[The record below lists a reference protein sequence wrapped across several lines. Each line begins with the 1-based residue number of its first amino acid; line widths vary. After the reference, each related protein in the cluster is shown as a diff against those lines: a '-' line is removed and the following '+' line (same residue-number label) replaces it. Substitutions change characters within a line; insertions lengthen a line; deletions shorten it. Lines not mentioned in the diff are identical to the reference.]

1 MANLQ
6 AFEDYFR
13 RADLDK
19 DGKVSGAEA
28 VSFFQGANLPQPVLA
43 KIWQISD
50 QGSTGFLSK
59 LEFYNALKLV
69 TVAQTGRELTPE
81 IVRSAL
87 AGPAAAQI
95 PAPRIVTPGGPP
107 PQPAAPQVG
116 LGAAVGPGRS
126 APGPTPGGTGGF
138 PDPFAASASGPPA
151 SRWQSQ
157 PSTLPSQ
164 LSTLPSA
171 SSQAVPTRPGSASG
185 LRPGSASGL
194 RPAGGLPQDTW
205 PSIRPSASA
214 SSLQNYG
221 QQQAQAQPQPQ
232 SQPPPPSSAQ
242 SVQSFLNG
250 PNAPPPPKQPG
261 KDPFGSLTSSSDLF
275 GGLSNA
281 PKSKPASTG
290 AVSLLS
296 DDPFAASNNKSL
308 VAVTPLTASANNGDA
323 FQGLGDF
330 GGIGFRAETASTM
343 ALVPTSV
350 PAPAGKESTAPR
362 NLTQSLFPSSS
373 VGLGAGF
380 SAPMPGG
387 PGSAIW
393 PRMTP
398 ADVQRY
404 TGYFTSA
411 DTDRD
416 GKITGVQARDLF
428 LSWGLPREVLKQV
441 WDLSDQ
447 DGDSALSLRE
457 FCTALYLMERFREG
471 RPLPPI
477 LPPGIH
483 LDEPP
488 QQSSVAARRI
498 EQARSSVAHHSAGN
512 NVPSWQ
518 QNPGMLQ
525 PTGSGPGGMPGP
537 TGMPRGLPAGGME
550 RSLPPQGPGAAS
562 GTGMPEAGLTASYQ
576 SKGPVLEPHLLAQLS
591 RDEQDTLKS
600 RHKDAEEA
608 AKKVDELDKQIMD
621 YKEKAEFYRTKLQE
635 IILFKSRCDNRLGE
649 IQERVAADKREMDA
663 LSKRYDE
670 RFKASGEVHSRLM
683 AEEAA
688 FRDIQEKK
696 IELYNAIAK
705 MEQGGD
711 ANGLLQS
718 KADRIHH
725 DLDELKKALN
735 ERSRR
740 LGLEAKASAP
750 TAQSFGWQPGVQDN
764 TSDWDEDWDK
774 FDDEG
779 FVSVQDFMDDATGG
793 DFAAPPPP
801 PKRAVEKVESTLP
814 VESIPKA
821 ETSPFSDGF
830 DFSSDHESKLEVPK
844 EVSTSVFSASGPP
857 SPRAES
863 ESPRSGIESPQRDL
877 STSGSLGVEKSA
889 FDAPEKTITASQR
902 YDGVTESD
910 EFGGD
915 VFNDPPAFSPKTS
928 SFDHDTSSYNSG
940 SDAFGGSGASWSTAF
955 NHDDEAD
962 SGVRAS
968 WGLQSSGPSTQA
980 SFDGTGN
987 RSSLFAKSESSAFG
1001 DTFDFGSSHVSS
1013 PGRATDEPPSPAN
1026 HRGNGDFRN
1035 SEEYDTFAPMGGATF
1050 DRSTSLFGAKDPS
1063 MGSSY
1068 LDTHTPAGNAFSR
1081 FDSFSSPGFGA
1092 GSEDRHDNT
1101 ATGSSYFDSPK
1112 ESKGTHDSPFARF
1125 DSFSSVKGA
1134 DAIHGKSG
1142 GFAFDDGDDG
1152 FSASAF
1158 GGDSKKWNAF

>member
-19 DGKVSGAEA
+19 DGKISGAEA
-28 VSFFQGANLPQPVLA
+28 VGFFQGANLPQPVLA

-50 QGSTGFLSK
+50 QGSTGFLSR

-95 PAPRIVTPGGPP
+95 PPPRIVTPGPP
-107 PQPAAPQVG
+107 PQPAAPPQVG
-116 LGAAVGPGRS
+116 LGAGVGPGRS
-126 APGPTPGGTGGF
+126 APGPTSGGPGGF
-138 PDPFAASASGPPA
+138 ADPFAASAAAPPP

-157 PSTLPSQ
+157 PSALPSQ
-164 LSTLPSA
+164 LSSLPSA
-171 SSQAVPTRPGSASG
+171 PPPAAPTRPGSASG
-185 LRPGSASGL
+185 Q
-194 RPAGGLPQDTW
+194 RPAGGPPQDTW
-205 PSIRPSASA
+205 PSIRSSASA
-214 SSLQNYG
+214 SSLQTYSQ
-221 QQQAQAQPQPQ
+221 QQQAQAQ
-232 SQPPPPSSAQ
+232 SQPPPSSSAQ
-242 SVQSFLNG
+242 SVLSVQSFLNG

-261 KDPFGSLTSSSDLF
+261 KDPFGNLTSGSDLF
-275 GGLSNA
+275 GGLSSTSN
-281 PKSKPASTG
+281 SKPASTG
-290 AVSLLS
+290 AASLLS

-308 VAVTPLTASANNGDA
+308 VPVTPPTASNGDA

-330 GGIGFRAETASTM
+330 GGKGFKAESASTM

-350 PAPAGKESTAPR
+350 PAPAAREPTASG
-362 NLTQSLFPSSS
+362 NQLTRSLGPSSS
-373 VGLGAGF
+373 VGLGPGF

-398 ADVQRY
+398 VDVQRY
-404 TGYFTSA
+404 TGYFASA

-416 GKITGVQARDLF
+416 GKITGGQARDLF

-483 LDEPP
+483 LDEPSP
-488 QQSSVAARRI
+488 QSSVAAARI
-498 EQARSSVAHHSAGN
+498 EQARSSMAQHSAGY

-525 PTGSGPGGMPGP
+525 PTASGQGGMPGP
-537 TGMPRGLPAGGME
+537 AGMPRGPAPGGME
-550 RSLPPQGPGAAS
+550 RSLPPQGPGAAPVN
-562 GTGMPEAGLTASYQ
+562 GMPETSLPGLQ
-576 SKGPVLEPHLLAQLS
+576 KSKGSVLEPHLLAQLS

-608 AKKVDELDKQIMD
+608 AKKANDIDKQIMD

-635 IILFKSRCDNRLGE
+635 IILFKSRCDNRLAE
-649 IQERVAADKREMDA
+649 IQERVSADKREMEA
-663 LSKRYDE
+663 LAKRYDE
-670 RFKASGEVHSRLM
+670 RFKSSGEVHSRLV

-740 LGLEAKASAP
+740 LGLEVKASAP
-750 TAQSFGWQPGVQDN
+750 TAQSFGWQAGVQEN

-779 FVSVQDFMDDATGG
+779 FVSVQDFMDEATGG
-793 DFAAPPPP
+793 DFAAPPPL
-801 PKRAVEKVESTLP
+801 PKRAVEKVESTP
-814 VESIPKA
+814 PPSVESTPKVEA
-821 ETSPFSDGF
+821 SPFSDGF
-830 DFSSDHESKLEVPK
+830 DFSSEHDSKVEGSK
-844 EVSTSVFSASGPP
+844 EVSTPTFSASGPP
-857 SPRAES
+857 SPPAES
-863 ESPRSGIESPQRDL
+863 ESPKSGIESPTRDL
-877 STSGSLGVEKSA
+877 STSGPLAIEKSV
-889 FDAPEKTITASQR
+889 FDASENSIKTSQR
-902 YDGVTESD
+902 YDNVTDSD
-910 EFGGD
+910 DFGGD
-915 VFNDPPAFSPKTS
+915 VFNEPPAFSPKTS
-928 SFDHDTSSYNSG
+928 SFDQDPPSYNSG
-940 SDAFGGSGASWSTAF
+940 TDAFGGGGVSWSTAF

-980 SFDGTGN
+980 SFDGPGN
-987 RSSLFAKSESSAFG
+987 RSSVFGKSETSDFG
-1001 DTFDFGSSHVSS
+1001 NSFDFGSSYVSS
-1013 PGRATDEPPSPAN
+1013 PRKFTDEPPSPAN
-1026 HRGNGDFRN
+1026 HRGNGDFRD

-1050 DRSTSLFGAKDPS
+1050 DRSTSLFGAKDTS

-1068 LDTHTPAGNAFSR
+1068 FDSHSTSGNAFSR

-1101 ATGSSYFDSPK
+1101 TTGNSYFDSPVHA
-1112 ESKGTHDSPFARF
+1112 KGANDSHFARF

-1134 DAIHGKSG
+1134 DAVHGKSG
-1142 GFAFDDGDDG
+1142 GFAFDDGDDA

-1158 GGDSKKWNAF
+1158 GGGDSKKWNAF